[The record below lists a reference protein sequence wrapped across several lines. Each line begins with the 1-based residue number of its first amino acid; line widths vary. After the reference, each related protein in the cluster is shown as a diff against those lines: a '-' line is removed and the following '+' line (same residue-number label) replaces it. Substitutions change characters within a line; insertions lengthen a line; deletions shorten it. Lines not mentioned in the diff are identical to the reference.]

1 MMLSIILPAYNEEE
15 NIEVIY
21 ERIKN
26 VLTGSEY
33 KYEIIFVDDGSTDNT
48 ERNILNLI
56 QTDKAVKLIS
66 FSRNF
71 GHQSALIAGYSN
83 CNGDAAITLDCDLEH
98 PPELI
103 KDLIKK
109 WESGYDIVNAIRID
123 ANKNASFKKYS
134 SRYFYRLFSV
144 FTDVKLEEGSA
155 DFRLIDKKIID
166 NIKNLGERELFLRGI
181 FGWLG
186 FKTTNVQYLP
196 NKRFSG
202 TTKYSMRKMVSF
214 ALTGITSFSVVPL
227 RMAALTGFLVA
238 ALTLIYMAY
247 ALASA
252 LLIGNVLDGWTS
264 LILAVLFLGGVQLIA
279 IGVLGEYIGK
289 IFIEIKGR
297 PRYVIKSIKG
307 W

>member
-48 ERNILNLI
+48 EKNILNLI

-109 WESGYDIVNAIRID
+109 WESGYDIINAIRID

-238 ALTLIYMAY
+238 ALTSIYMAY

>member
-48 ERNILNLI
+48 EKNILNLI

-238 ALTLIYMAY
+238 ALTSIYMAY

>member
-48 ERNILNLI
+48 EKNILNLI

-109 WESGYDIVNAIRID
+109 
-123 ANKNASFKKYS
+123 
-134 SRYFYRLFSV
+134 
-144 FTDVKLEEGSA
+144 
-155 DFRLIDKKIID
+155 
-166 NIKNLGERELFLRGI
+166 
-181 FGWLG
+181 
-186 FKTTNVQYLP
+186 
-196 NKRFSG
+196 
-202 TTKYSMRKMVSF
+202 
-214 ALTGITSFSVVPL
+214 
-227 RMAALTGFLVA
+227 
-238 ALTLIYMAY
+238 
-247 ALASA
+247 
-252 LLIGNVLDGWTS
+252 
-264 LILAVLFLGGVQLIA
+264 
-279 IGVLGEYIGK
+279 
-289 IFIEIKGR
+289 
-297 PRYVIKSIKG
+297 
-307 W
+307 

>member
-1 MMLSIILPAYNEEE
+1 MKCNY
-15 NIEVIY
+15 
-21 ERIKN
+21 
-26 VLTGSEY
+26 
-33 KYEIIFVDDGSTDNT
+33 
-48 ERNILNLI
+48 
-56 QTDKAVKLIS
+56 
-66 FSRNF
+66 F

-109 WESGYDIVNAIRID
+109 WESGYDIINAIRID

-238 ALTLIYMAY
+238 ALTSIYMAY

>member
-109 WESGYDIVNAIRID
+109 WESGYDIINAIRID

-238 ALTLIYMAY
+238 ALTSIYMAY

>member
-1 MMLSIILPAYNEEE
+1 MMLSIILPAYNEEG

-21 ERIKN
+21 DRIKD
-26 VLTGSEY
+26 VLNGSGY
-33 KYEIIFVDDGSTDNT
+33 KHEIIFVDDGSTDNT
-48 ERNILNLI
+48 ERNILNII
-56 QTDKAVKLIS
+56 QTDKTVKLIS

-103 KDLIKK
+103 RDLIKK
-109 WESGYDIVNAIRID
+109 WESGYDIVNTIRID
-123 ANKNASFKKYS
+123 ANKSASFKKFS
-134 SRYFYRLFSV
+134 SKNFYRLFSY
-144 FTDVKLEEGSA
+144 FTDVKLEVGSA
-155 DFRLIDKKIID
+155 DFRLIDKKVID
-166 NIKNLGERELFLRGI
+166 YIKNLGERELFLRGI

-186 FKTTNVQYLP
+186 FKTANLQYLP
-196 NKRFSG
+196 NERFSG
-202 TTKYSMRKMVSF
+202 TTKYSKKKMLSF
-214 ALTGITSFSVVPL
+214 ALTGITSFSIVPL
-227 RMAALTGFLVA
+227 RMVALLGFLIASLTFIYMMYALYAALF
-238 ALTLIYMAY
+238 
-247 ALASA
+247 
-252 LLIGNVLDGWTS
+252 IGNVLDGWTS
-264 LILAVLFLGGVQLIA
+264 LILTMLFLGAGQLIA

>member
-238 ALTLIYMAY
+238 ALTSIYMAY